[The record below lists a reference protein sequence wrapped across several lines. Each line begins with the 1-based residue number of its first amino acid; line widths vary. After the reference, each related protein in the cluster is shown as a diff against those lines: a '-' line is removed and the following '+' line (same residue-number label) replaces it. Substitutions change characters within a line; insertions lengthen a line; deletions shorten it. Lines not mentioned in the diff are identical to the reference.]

1 MFGSSVN
8 GFAFTRSDLDISMT
22 FTDGDTCPEHHP
34 DTVDPV
40 EVLKTIYGKL
50 QSLDWVENPQD
61 ITSAKVPI
69 IKFTHAKTLLEA
81 DISLYNTL
89 GQENTR
95 LLR

>member
-1 MFGSSVN
+1 MKSQHNKTELV
-8 GFAFTRSDLDISMT
+8 TRPALNKA
-22 FTDGDTCPEHHP
+22 HHP
-34 DTVDPV
+34 DTVDQV
-40 EVLKTIYGKL
+40 TVLKTVYGQL
-50 QSLDWVENPQD
+50 QDLDWVENPQD

-69 IKFTHAKTLLEA
+69 IKFRHSKTHLEA